1 MEWFEHEHDDE
12 HEAHGIRAAAGS
24 AEWRVAELFG
34 VEHCRLTCNACRA
47 ASAAVSALF
56 SPELGERALMAEDE
70 VIVLS
75 HGPSQLAAEVA
86 ACGGIPICLEL
97 SDALIEVQ
105 KLETLLSFS
114 TRAVVLE
121 HGAVGIE
128 NPLTVRNFCNKYD
141 LWLVES
147 VGDTWQKCYEI
158 NGKYYAPG
166 AIGDWSVAVQ
176 EKACALLTRDD
187 LIGSLLERGL
197 PADTTFGRCADEKKL
212 GHNVWGL
219 EL

>member
-12 HEAHGIRAAAGS
+12 HEAHGIQAEAGS

-34 VEHCRLTCNACRA
+34 MEHCRLTRSACHA

-56 SPELGERALMAEDE
+56 SPELGERALMPEDE
-70 VIVLS
+70 VIVIS
-75 HGPSQLAAEVA
+75 IGPSRLAAEVA
-86 ACGGIPICLEL
+86 SCGGVPIPLEL
-97 SDALIEVQ
+97 SEPTVDGPRMEA
-105 KLETLLSFS
+105 LLSFS

-121 HGAVGIE
+121 HGDVGIK

-141 LWLVES
+141 LWMVES
-147 VGDTWQKCYEI
+147 VGDAWRAHYEI
-158 NGKYYAPG
+158 GGQNYAAG

-176 EKACALLTRDD
+176 SEACALLARDG
-187 LIGSLLERGL
+187 LIGLLLERGL
-197 PADTTFGRCADEKKL
+197 PAKTALGKHATDAKL
-212 GHNVWGL
+212 GVVAWGM